1 LRREGILSFTRLTKR
16 GSEQLETE
24 VTSLY
29 DEVMTLTIAIE
40 EAIIK
45 GQKSLGAPNGILEC
59 DPVSNQ
65 DLAFT
70 CVHRGSSVVGWA
82 DDF

>member
-1 LRREGILSFTRLTKR
+1 LD
-16 GSEQLETE
+16 TE

-29 DEVMTLTIAIE
+29 DEVMTLTMAIE
-40 EAIIK
+40 EAILK
-45 GQKSLGAPNGILEC
+45 GQKSIGAPNDIPQC

-70 CVHRGSSVVGWA
+70 CTHRGSGVIGWT